1 METNISCKL
10 KNDETMLITDCSIMY
25 TTGPII
31 VGYEF
36 VVYTTDE
43 TAGMVQICAIIYEP
57 MTGGAPRDF
66 VVLSTTRDGS
76 ASKRLSV
83 R

>member
-1 METNISCKL
+1 MYMYIAE
-10 KNDETMLITDCSIMY
+10 LIT
-25 TTGPII
+25 

-43 TAGMVQICAIIYEP
+43 TAGMVQICAVIYEP
-57 MTGGAPRDF
+57 MTGGAPRNF
-66 VVLSTTRDGS
+66 VVSLTTRSGS